1 MPELGVCRYK
11 RPGKGGGREEEEE
24 ELFVLAQEPGVGGVA
39 SSFPLVLESN
49 EVKGVKVSGSR
60 MRTRLIVCRSNRR
73 SPRAPPRQLVELG
86 AAERIY
92 RASSKLRREP
102 Y

>member
-1 MPELGVCRYK
+1 MER
-11 RPGKGGGREEEEE
+11 GREEEE
-24 ELFVLAQEPGVGGVA
+24 LYVLAQELGGHGGGVA

-60 MRTRLIVCRSNRR
+60 MRTCLIVCRSNRR
-73 SPRAPPRQLVELG
+73 SLRAPPPLCAVVELG

-92 RASSKLRREP
+92 
-102 Y
+102 